1 MSEHEANDLTCVDV
15 EFISLVKHAASRLPF
30 RVTKNDQEGGLI
42 MDFFSL
48 FKKEDELAAAVEK
61 DAGTAGEVHDQA
73 IAAARK
79 LLETD
84 GYAISKAAAGQG
96 AKGAAEAED
105 EAEKERLAEIA
116 ALKARLA
123 ELEESGAAAGEDET
137 GVDDDDEIADAKPD
151 SKRTVKKLDE
161 LGEGQAALARSLG
174 EIGTLI
180 EGIEARVAATE
191 SGLRKAE
198 GKLRGTIPGTPVGD
212 PEEIRV
218 AKSSAGEAPP
228 LMDTGMH
235 FND

>member
-30 RVTKNDQEGGLI
+30 RVTKNEQEGGLI

-73 IAAARK
+73 IAAARR
-79 LLETD
+79 LLEKD
-84 GYAISKAAAGQG
+84 GYEISKAAAADAAQD
-96 AKGAAEAED
+96 AEAEA
-105 EAEKERLAEIA
+105 EAEKNRLSEIA

-123 ELEESGAAAGEDET
+123 ELEKGAPRKTAPD
-137 GVDDDDEIADAKPD
+137 VDDDDDDDVDEEIADAKAGAT
-151 SKRTVKKLDE
+151 RTVKKLDE
-161 LGEGQAALARSLG
+161 LG
-174 EIGTLI
+174 TLI
-180 EGIEARVAATE
+180 KGIEARVAATE